1 VLVIHTTDCRINPKM
16 QEKYAKRIKT
26 EDRTGIARAL
36 SEVLESMPLQVETDR
51 PELCDGLWRKKGTI
65 HKEGR

>member
-1 VLVIHTTDCRINPKM
+1 M
-16 QEKYAKRIKT
+16 QDKYAKRIKT